1 MQTQEVLTDV
11 IDMSQSARNYA
22 LGTVCDAEEHEDAVE
37 AVIED
42 YIQGARE
49 MYVKLTTFV
58 NVNDAV
64 PANNYQSLQSLQMTH
79 MQLRHLKMTFGQLN
93 TLLHGASCTF
103 KSYNTTKKVRAML
116 GLFLLCIDWP
126 IEQSM

>member
-42 YIQGARE
+42 YMQGARE
-49 MYVKLTTFV
+49 MYVKLTAFV

-64 PANNYQSLQSLQMTH
+64 PANNYPVIAKLANDSYAVA
-79 MQLRHLKMTFGQLN
+79 TFEN
-93 TLLHGASCTF
+93 DMWSVDHVVAWRKLH
-103 KSYNTTKKVRAML
+103 
-116 GLFLLCIDWP
+116 I
-126 IEQSM
+126 

>member
-22 LGTVCDAEEHEDAVE
+22 LGAVCDAEEHEDAVE

-42 YIQGARE
+42 YMQGARE

-64 PANNYQSLQSLQMTH
+64 PANNYPVIAKLANDSYTIA
-79 MQLRHLKMTFGQLN
+79 TFEN
-93 TLLHGASCTF
+93 DMWSVDHIVAWRKLH
-103 KSYNTTKKVRAML
+103 
-116 GLFLLCIDWP
+116 I
-126 IEQSM
+126 